1 MLMLALTIVTALFAL
16 LLVGRIAGA
25 RRVLLL
31 QRWPSVVLVLAALV
45 ALARGQIWFALGLA
59 AGAALTWVLTPP
71 AAARRPAQAPVN
83 PEDAAARRILGVGPN
98 ATADEIRAAY
108 RAKIAKAHPDKGG
121 THADAARLTA
131 ARDRLLKR

>member
-1 MLMLALTIVTALFAL
+1 MLMLGLALVTAVFAL

-25 RRVLLL
+25 RRVVLLE
-31 QRWPSVVLVLAALV
+31 RWPSVVLGLAALLAV
-45 ALARGQIWFALGLA
+45 ARGQIWLAIGL
-59 AGAALTWVLTPP
+59 AGAAALAWVLAPRP
-71 AAARRPAQAPVN
+71 ARRGAQPRPIN

-98 ATADEIRAAY
+98 ATAEEIRAAY